1 MPIIKE
7 RMFLPPFKGRVGVGS
22 LYGNLYPSP
31 ALPSRRKGD
40 ASIKHLLLIFDNSHF
55 KKH

>member
-31 ALPSRRKGD
+31 ALPLQGRVTLRLN
-40 ASIKHLLLIFDNSHF
+40 IVVNI
-55 KKH
+55 